1 MIVCAHIV
9 EMLFQYYHNFIRIEG
24 QTLHIKVVI
33 NQYNI
38 VQCFLY
44 SWRLYM
50 TEESAWYVHVWPAHT
65 FTISM
70 YL

>member
-1 MIVCAHIV
+1 MIVCARIV
-9 EMLFQYYHNFIRIEG
+9 EMLFQYFHNFIRIEG
-24 QTLHIKVVI
+24 QTLHKVLI

-38 VQCFLY
+38 VLY

-50 TEESAWYVHVWPAHT
+50 TEELAWYLHVWPAHT

>member
-9 EMLFQYYHNFIRIEG
+9 EMLFQYFHNFIRIEG
-24 QTLHIKVVI
+24 QTLHKVLI

-38 VQCFLY
+38 VLY
-44 SWRLYM
+44 IVGGYIAIYDRRIMYI
-50 TEESAWYVHVWPAHT
+50 WPAHT